1 MINIVTNMANAYTRD
16 EVVDYQRHSFKHKVR
31 DDGHIHIYVPFL
43 WERKVKKASMM
54 QNLKAQYVECTK
66 DVLGYDDDFI
76 YSGSIAIGDAGYI
89 PYMGARVPNLIFV
102 VRLDIQ
108 NYNKLIEKSKMIPL
122 VNSVRNPTKQLV
134 DDMYNGDTKYNEI
147 GIAKHLQNVIQI
159 NWNDLDDVTFNLGY
173 FKDEINPEM
182 SEEQKDYMTKIRE
195 VDELYD

>member
-1 MINIVTNMANAYTRD
+1 MINIVTNMANAYARD
-16 EVVDYQRHSFKHKVR
+16 DIMKYQRHKFNHKVR
-31 DDGHIHIYVPFL
+31 DDGHIHVFVPFI
-43 WERKVKKASMM
+43 WERKVKKSSMM

-76 YSGSIAIGDAGYI
+76 YSGSIAIGDAGY

-182 SEEQKDYMTKIRE
+182 PEEQKEYMTRIRKVE
-195 VDELYD
+195 ELYD

>member
-1 MINIVTNMANAYTRD
+1 
-16 EVVDYQRHSFKHKVR
+16 
-31 DDGHIHIYVPFL
+31 
-43 WERKVKKASMM
+43 
-54 QNLKAQYVECTK
+54 
-66 DVLGYDDDFI
+66 
-76 YSGSIAIGDAGYI
+76 
-89 PYMGARVPNLIFV
+89 MGARVPNLIFV

-182 SEEQKDYMTKIRE
+182 S
-195 VDELYD
+195 